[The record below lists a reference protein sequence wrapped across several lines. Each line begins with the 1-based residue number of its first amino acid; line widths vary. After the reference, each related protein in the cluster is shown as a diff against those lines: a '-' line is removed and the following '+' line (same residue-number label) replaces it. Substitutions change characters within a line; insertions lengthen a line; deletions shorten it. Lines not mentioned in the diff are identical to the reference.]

1 MVALLE
7 QTQSLTPLSAAEKA
21 RLHELERVVEK
32 HLDGFLVVGKSLAEI
47 RNLRLYRQHYPTFEA
62 YLRERWALSRSRADE
77 LIRSTICAGLLLST
91 TGSENGDTPLSP
103 STPEIV
109 LRPISQLPEGDLQG
123 QVWRLVSLVSPKG
136 KTPTHSTCA
145 KVVRLIRETISGQP
159 PGEQTARALPAREQS
174 FTLPVQRL
182 AKIDSFD
189 INVCL
194 LHVKSAEHVLKP
206 GIALFKIPALAARFR
221 LDTPN
226 PGVQNG
232 CTLEHETDKHKRKE

>member
-1 MVALLE
+1 MVSLLE
-7 QTQSLTPLSAAEKA
+7 QKPDCAPLSAAEKS

-32 HLDGFLVVGKSLAEI
+32 HLDGFLAVGKSLAEI

-77 LIRSTICAGLLLST
+77 LIRSTTCAELLLST

-103 STPEIV
+103 GTAEIV

-123 QVWRLVSLVSPKG
+123 QVWRLVSMVSPKG

-145 KVVRLIRETISGQP
+145 KVVRLVRETISGAQP
-159 PGEQTARALPAREQS
+159 PGEQTSSRALPAREQS

-194 LHVKSAEHVLKP
+194 LHVKTPEQAERISNACTVV
-206 GIALFKIPALAARFR
+206 ARRCEAVRDQLQTRFPDAFAR
-221 LDTPN
+221 P
-226 PGVQNG
+226 
-232 CTLEHETDKHKRKE
+232 H